1 MTTLPSSNP
10 APPRLDA
17 RLQAAADFVR
27 PGSTAADIGCDHGKL
42 SAWLA
47 GSGRCPLVFAC
58 DLREGP
64 LAKARA
70 TCAPWGDKVIFRLG
84 SGLSVLAPGEAQDI
98 IIAGMGAETILDI
111 LDAAP
116 WVRDPSYNLVFVPAT
131 KHSLLRLGLWRRG
144 FALQAETLCRAAG
157 RWYTAV
163 NARYKGEAA
172 APDAWACLTG
182 LTAGQPGFAGYLAQ
196 QTPKVEKYRRGLP
209 PGPEAE
215 AVDALLQKLKEGG
228 F

>member
-1 MTTLPSSNP
+1 
-10 APPRLDA
+10 
-17 RLQAAADFVR
+17 
-27 PGSTAADIGCDHGKL
+27 
-42 SAWLA
+42 
-47 GSGRCPLVFAC
+47 
-58 DLREGP
+58 
-64 LAKARA
+64 
-70 TCAPWGDKVIFRLG
+70 
-84 SGLSVLAPGEAQDI
+84 
-98 IIAGMGAETILDI
+98 MGAETILDI

-116 WVRDPSYNLVFVPAT
+116 WVRAPGYNLVFVPAT

-157 RWYTAV
+157 RWYTVV